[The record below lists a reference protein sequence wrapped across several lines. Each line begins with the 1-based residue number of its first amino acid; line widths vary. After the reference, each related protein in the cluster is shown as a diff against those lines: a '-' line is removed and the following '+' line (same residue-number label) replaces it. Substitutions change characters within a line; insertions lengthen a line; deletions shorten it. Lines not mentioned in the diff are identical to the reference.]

1 MSIRSSIQIQTNER
15 RPIEITLRHPMLP
28 WTPARSRST
37 SCQKA
42 TKQRTSQA
50 FKVDTPEAIA
60 SSTIQLA
67 TLAHLWTIAPKY
79 SKITTVL
86 NTAALHLML
95 VVKVIQ
101 PIRTQESSDIL
112 QITHSNRLLITS
124 WAISK
129 IRSIEKITIID
140 MMLHQEVQISCR
152 SSSINTNNLII
163 IVVYSHLGSIKVLQ
177 GSRIAKVE
185 DPSILLIFITQLT
198 HSL

>member
-1 MSIRSSIQIQTNER
+1 
-15 RPIEITLRHPMLP
+15 MLP
-28 WTPARSRST
+28 WTPALSRST

-42 TKQRTSQA
+42 TKQPTSQA

-79 SKITTVL
+79 SKTTTAL

-95 VVKVIQ
+95 VMKVPYPIQ
-101 PIRTQESSDIL
+101 TQETNDIL
-112 QITHSNRLLITS
+112 QIINSNNRLLITS
-124 WAISK
+124 WAAISK
-129 IRSIEKITIID
+129 IRSIERITIID

-163 IVVYSHLGSIKVLQ
+163 MVVYSHLGSIKALQ
-177 GSRIAKVE
+177 GSRMPKVE
-185 DPSILLIFITQLT
+185 DPSILLIFITQST